1 MRPLP
6 EPLLLSEDGR
16 FAVVRSEPWMA
27 EALEEIQEKSFP
39 TLSREER
46 MTKEHYLSHMR
57 IFPEGQHAV
66 VELSTGKVVACSTDF
81 RTRVDFHHYQHRY
94 IEAVAGN
101 WLTNHDPEGDWLYG
115 ADIGV
120 LPEYRGRGLSKL
132 LYQVRQNLV
141 RRLGLKGHVAGSMPK
156 GYHLYAREM
165 PIEEYVHRVVRGEL
179 TDPVLSVQL
188 RRGYRVYG
196 VIPDYLEDPSCLNY
210 GVFVVWRNPEVGW

>member
-1 MRPLP
+1 MRGMR
-6 EPLLLSEDGR
+6 EVQVLS
-16 FAVVRSEPWMA
+16 
-27 EALEEIQEKSFP
+27 
-39 TLSREER
+39 
-46 MTKEHYLSHMR
+46 
-57 IFPEGQHAV
+57 
-66 VELSTGKVVACSTDF
+66 CSTDF

-101 WLTNHDPEGDWLYG
+101 WLTRHDPEGDWLYG

-120 LPEYRGRGLSKL
+120 LPEYRGLGLSRL
-132 LYQVRQNLV
+132 LYQARQNLS

-156 GYHLYAREM
+156 GYHRYASEM

-179 TDPVLSVQL
+179 QDPVLSVQL

-196 VIPDYLEDPSCLNY
+196 IIPDYLEDPSCLNY

>member
-1 MRPLP
+1 MQPLP
-6 EPLLLSEDGR
+6 EPLLVSEDGR
-16 FAVVRSEPWMA
+16 FAVVQSQPWMA
-27 EALEEIQEKSFP
+27 EALEAIQEASFP

-66 VELSTGKVVACSTDF
+66 VELPGGKVVACSTDF
-81 RTRVDFHHYQHRY
+81 RTQVDFHHYQHRY

-101 WLTNHDPEGDWLYG
+101 WLTRHDPEGDWLYG

-120 LPEYRGRGLSKL
+120 LPEYRGLGLSRL
-132 LYQVRQNLV
+132 LYQARQNLV

-156 GYHLYAREM
+156 GYHRYASEM

-179 TDPVLSVQL
+179 QDPVLSVQL

-196 VIPDYLEDPSCLNY
+196 IIPDYLEDPSCLNY